1 MEQKV
6 EIPESKLRD
15 FIQDTDKTKWRVK
28 NNHNIKYF
36 SEDEIKTITSNY
48 STKLGN
54 GAFGEVYKGVLKDNQ
69 SVAVKKYIRLDS
81 QEEFAKEVIIHSQIN
96 HKNVVKLVGCC
107 VEENAQMMVFEHAT
121 NGNLSDRLHCGDNII
136 SLATRLN
143 IAIECAE
150 ALGCM
155 HSMYSPVLHL
165 DIKPSNILLDDNFHA
180 KISDFGISRL
190 LLRDTTECTI
200 HVIGCIGY
208 MDPAFTQEGCLTVKS
223 DVYSFGVVL
232 VELITKTKPTDKEKK
247 VIQRFGKAFAKGRSV
262 RDLFDADIANESNIK
277 VLEAI
282 GKIAN
287 KCLKEEYDERPEMND
302 VAARLRDL
310 RAALEN
316 GQGKSQTGWRLL
328 SGGQNAPK
336 TEKPVAASVAY
347 GSVFDKM
354 KNVSLF
360 SRNTANFKKGHPDL
374 VGIPRCSYADM
385 KKATKNFMDV
395 LARDADSIVYRGELP
410 DGRAVAVK
418 QLHGVDGGEAK
429 FWAEVTIMA
438 RMNHLNVVRLWG
450 FCADKERRILV
461 LEFIS
466 NGSLD
471 MHVFP
476 ASTREGDGQRW
487 RQKLDLNMRHQIAM
501 GVARA
506 MVYLHEE
513 FSEYE
518 WVLHCDIKPAN
529 ILLDDKFCPKL
540 CGFGM
545 SKLTAKGE
553 IVDISSF
560 RGTIGYI
567 APDWFIDTEPITPK
581 ADVYSFGMML
591 LEIVSGKRSYHFQR
605 ESVSSEDRYFP
616 KWVYGKCYIDRR
628 IEDIL
633 DPILQTEAC
642 EGAAIVERMVN
653 TAIWCVQYHAEMG
666 SSMGKVL
673 KMLEGTI
680 EMTKLLDV
688 YSYMCIFP
696 TC

>member
-54 GAFGEVYKGVLKDNQ
+54 GAFGEVYKGVLEDNQ

-96 HKNVVKLVGCC
+96 HKNVVRLVGCC

-121 NGNLSDRLHCGDNII
+121 NGNLSDRLHRGDNPI

-143 IAIECAE
+143 IAVECAE

-165 DIKPSNILLDDNFHA
+165 DIKPSNILLDDSFHA

-190 LLRDTTECTI
+190 LIRDTTECTI
-200 HVIGCIGY
+200 NVKGCIGY

-223 DVYSFGVVL
+223 DVYSFRVVL
-232 VELITKTKPTDKEKK
+232 VELITRTKPTDKAKK

-262 RDLFDADIANESNIK
+262 RDLFDADIADESNIK

-316 GQGKSQTGWRLL
+316 GQGKSQTGWRLF
-328 SGGQNAPK
+328 SGGRDAPK
-336 TEKPVAASVAY
+336 TDKPDAANVAY
-347 GSVFDKM
+347 GSMFDKV
-354 KNVSLF
+354 KNVSFF
-360 SRNTANFKKGHPDL
+360 SKNTANSKMGHPAP
-374 VGIPRCSYADM
+374 VGIPRYSYADM

-395 LARDADSIVYRGELP
+395 LGRGAYSTVYHGELP

-418 QLHGVDGGEAK
+418 QLHGVGSGEAE

-438 RMNHLNVVRLWG
+438 RMKHRNMVSICG
-450 FCADKERRILV
+450 FCAHKEQRIIV
-461 LEFIS
+461 QEFVS

-471 MHVFP
+471 KLVFP
-476 ASTREGDGQRW
+476 ASTREGDGQSR
-487 RQKLDLNMRHQIAM
+487 RQQLDLNTRHQITL
-501 GVARA
+501 GVARV

-513 FSEYE
+513 CSD
-518 WVLHCDIKPAN
+518 WVLHCDIKPEN
-529 ILLDDKFCPKL
+529 ILLDDNFCPKL
-540 CGFGM
+540 CGFGL

-553 IVDISSF
+553 IPDVSRI
-560 RGTIGYI
+560 RGTRGYM
-567 APDWFIDTEPITPK
+567 APEWVIHREPITAK

-591 LEIVSGKRSYHFQR
+591 LEIVSGKRSYDFPE
-605 ESVSSEDRYFP
+605 ESASSDSEDWYFP
-616 KWVYGKCYIDRR
+616 KWVYEKCYIDRR
-628 IEDIL
+628 IEDVL
-633 DPILQTEAC
+633 DPILQAEAC
-642 EGAAIVERMVN
+642 QGAAIVQRMVN
-653 TAIWCVQYHAEMG
+653 TAIWCVQDRAEMRP
-666 SSMGKVL
+666 SMGKVL

-680 EMTKLLDV
+680 EMTKPPEPN
-688 YSYMCIFP
+688 IF
-696 TC
+696 CVDDD